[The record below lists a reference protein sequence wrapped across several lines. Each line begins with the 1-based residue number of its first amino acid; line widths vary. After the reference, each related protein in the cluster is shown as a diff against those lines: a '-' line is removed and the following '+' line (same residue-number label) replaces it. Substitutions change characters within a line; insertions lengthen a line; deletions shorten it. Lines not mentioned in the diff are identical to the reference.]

1 MQKITTIAQLEQ
13 NYGEAVEISKLKE
26 AINIIRN
33 DKKNKTIVT
42 DYQFISVILSSY
54 DNSPNQVWFI
64 NQILG
69 QGEESKFFKIYKNF
83 FIDKL
88 KENKIEIIYI
98 VKPLWSGD
106 KFFEKGLDKNCIKKT
121 KITEILDSYLL
132 QQCVEL
138 KN

>member
-1 MQKITTIAQLEQ
+1 MVINWCAIKAKEESIR
-13 NYGEAVEISKLKE
+13 EIIIKNDMRNK
-26 AINIIRN
+26 AII
-33 DKKNKTIVT
+33 T

-88 KENKIEIIYI
+88 KENKIEIVYI
-98 VKPLWSGD
+98 VKPLWGGD
-106 KFFEKGLDKNCIKKT
+106 EFFEKGLDKNCTKKT